1 MKKTMFGLLALATLS
16 LQAANL
22 DLTKSKISWVGKK
35 EVVDSKHHGTVE
47 IKEGKLTEKDGKLT
61 GGEVVVD
68 MGTINTT
75 DLSGE
80 WKTKLETH
88 LKSDDFFKVDKY
100 PTTSFKTTSV
110 KAAGKDK
117 YKVKGDLKILDAKR
131 PVELTLTKKGKEY
144 SGKLVIDRTKW
155 GLKYGS
161 GSFFDNLGDKAI
173 ANEITLQLK
182 LVTK

>member
-1 MKKTMFGLLALATLS
+1 MKKMMFGFLALATLS

-22 DLTKSKISWVGKK
+22 DLTKSKISWMGKK
-35 EVVDSKHHGTVE
+35 EVVDGKHHGNVA
-47 IKEGKLTEKDGKLT
+47 IKKGQLMMKDGQLS

-68 MGTINTT
+68 MATISTT
-75 DLSGE
+75 DLSGD

-88 LKSDDFFKVDKY
+88 LKGDDFFKVEKY
-100 PTTSFKTTSV
+100 PTTSFKANSV
-110 KAAGKDK
+110 KSAGKKK
-117 YKVKGDLKILDAKR
+117 YKVKGELTILGTKK
-131 PVELTLTKKGKEY
+131 PVELVLAEKGKAY

-173 ANEITLQLK
+173 SNEITLDFK